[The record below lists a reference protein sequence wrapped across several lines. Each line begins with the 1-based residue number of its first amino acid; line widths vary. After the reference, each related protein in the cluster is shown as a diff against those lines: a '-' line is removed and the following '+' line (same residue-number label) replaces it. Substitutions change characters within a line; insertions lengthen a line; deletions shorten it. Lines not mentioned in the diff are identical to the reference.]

1 MKPFDLE
8 KALAGEP
15 VQLRDGRK
23 AMFIGKI
30 PDGILLEGNGDAV
43 EAEYPVIGII
53 FNKDGAVSYKGWWAK
68 EGYFLSREHERDV
81 DAVGMWEESLE
92 TTIRKAYKENLPLRT
107 RSGEKVYIVQISE
120 SDNPLIRGLPV
131 FGVMSDIASHRWGLE
146 GNYLDNDK
154 QSPYDLVGLWEE
166 EEN

>member
-8 KALAGEP
+8 VALAGEP

-23 AMFIGKI
+23 AKLIFKI
-30 PDGILLEGNGDAV
+30 PDELVFSGGLRP
-43 EAEYPVIGII
+43 EYPLLGFI
-53 FNKDGAVSYKGWWAK
+53 YKRNGELHHAK
-68 EGYFLSREHERDV
+68 EYWSLDGGYMLGSDEDELDI
-81 DAVGMWEESLE
+81 VGLWEEALE
-92 TTIRKAYKENLPLRT
+92 DTIRNAYRDGLPLRT

-131 FGVMSDIASHRWGLE
+131 FGVMSDIASHRWGIE

-154 QSPYDLVGLWEE
+154 QSPNDIVGLWEE
-166 EEN
+166 EGN

>member
-23 AMFIGKI
+23 AKLIFKI
-30 PDGILLEGNGDAV
+30 PDELVFSDGLRQAYPLLGF
-43 EAEYPVIGII
+43 I
-53 FNKDGAVSYKGWWAK
+53 YKRSGELYNAK
-68 EGYFLSREHERDV
+68 EYWSLDGGYMLGSDEDEYDI
-81 DAVGMWEESLE
+81 VGLWEEALE
-92 TTIRKAYKENLPLRT
+92 DTIRKAYRDGLPLRT

-120 SDNPLIRGLPV
+120 SENPLVKDLPV

-146 GNYLDNDK
+146 GNYLNKDK
-154 QSPYDLVGLWEE
+154 
-166 EEN
+166 

>member
-23 AMFIGKI
+23 AKLIFKI
-30 PDGILLEGNGDAV
+30 PDGLVFSGGLRP
-43 EAEYPVIGII
+43 EYPLLGFIYKHNGELHHM
-53 FNKDGAVSYKGWWAK
+53 KEYWSLDG
-68 EGYFLSREHERDV
+68 GYMLGSDEDEYDI
-81 DAVGMWEESLE
+81 VGLWEESLE
-92 TTIRKAYKENLPLRT
+92 DTIRKAYSDGLPLRT
-107 RSGEKVYIVQISE
+107 RGGDKVYIVQISE

-131 FGVMSDIASHRWGLE
+131 FGVMSDVASHRWGLE
-146 GNYLDNDK
+146 GNYLDNDM
-154 QSPYDLVGLWEE
+154 QSRNDLVGLWEE

>member
-23 AMFIGKI
+23 AKLIFKI
-30 PDGILLEGNGDAV
+30 PDELVFSGGLRP
-43 EAEYPVIGII
+43 EYPLLGFIYKHNGELHHI
-53 FNKDGAVSYKGWWAK
+53 KEYWSLDG
-68 EGYFLSREHERDV
+68 GYMLGSDEDEYDI
-81 DAVGMWEESLE
+81 VGLWEESLE
-92 TTIRKAYKENLPLRT
+92 DTIRKAYNNGLPLRT
-107 RSGEKVYIVQISE
+107 RDGKKVYIVQISD
-120 SDNPLIRGLPV
+120 SDNPLVKDLPV

-154 QSPYDLVGLWEE
+154 QSPYDIVGLWGEE
-166 EEN
+166 

>member
-53 FNKDGAVSYKGWWAK
+53 FNKDGAVSYKGWWAI
-68 EGYFLSREHERDV
+68 EGYFLSKGTEHDE

-92 TTIRKAYKENLPLRT
+92 PMIRKAYKENLPLRT

-120 SDNPLIRGLPV
+120 SENPLLKDLPV

-146 GNYLDNDK
+146 GNYLNNDK
-154 QSPYDLVGLWEE
+154 QSPLDLVGLWEE
-166 EEN
+166 EK

>member
-8 KALAGEP
+8 KALNGEP

-30 PDGILLEGNGDAV
+30 PNGILLEGKDDAV
-43 EAEYPVIGII
+43 EVEHPVVGII
-53 FNKDGAVSYKGWWAK
+53 FNKDGAVSYKGWWAT
-68 EGYFLSREHERDV
+68 EGYFLSKESEHDV

-92 TTIRKAYKENLPLRT
+92 PTIRKAYKENLPLRT

-131 FGVMSDIASHRWGLE
+131 FGVMSDIASHRWGIE
-146 GNYLDNDK
+146 GNYLNNDM
-154 QSPYDLVGLWEE
+154 QSHYDIVGLWEE
-166 EEN
+166 EE

>member
-23 AMFIGKI
+23 AKLIFKI
-30 PDGILLEGNGDAV
+30 PDELVFSGGLRP
-43 EAEYPVIGII
+43 EYPLLGFIYKHNGELHHM
-53 FNKDGAVSYKGWWAK
+53 KEYWSLDG
-68 EGYFLSREHERDV
+68 GYMLGSDEDELDI
-81 DAVGMWEESLE
+81 VGLWEESLE
-92 TTIRKAYKENLPLRT
+92 DTIRKAYRDGLPLRT
-107 RSGEKVYIVQISE
+107 RLGDKVYIVQISE

-131 FGVMSDIASHRWGLE
+131 FGVMSDVASHRWGLE

>member
-23 AMFIGKI
+23 AKLIFKI
-30 PDGILLEGNGDAV
+30 PDELVFSGGLRP
-43 EAEYPVIGII
+43 EYPLLGFIYKRNGELHHI
-53 FNKDGAVSYKGWWAK
+53 KEYWSLDG
-68 EGYFLSREHERDV
+68 GYMLGSDEDELDI
-81 DAVGMWEESLE
+81 VGLWEESLE
-92 TTIRKAYKENLPLRT
+92 DTIRKAYSDGLPLRT

-120 SDNPLIRGLPV
+120 SDNPLIRVLPV
-131 FGVMSDIASHRWGLE
+131 FGIMGDIELHRWGLQ
-146 GNYLDNDK
+146 GNYLSNNK
-154 QSPYDLVGLWEE
+154 QSPFDIVGLWGE

>member
-43 EAEYPVIGII
+43 EIKHPVVGII
-53 FNKDGAVSYKGWWAK
+53 F
-68 EGYFLSREHERDV
+68 
-81 DAVGMWEESLE
+81 
-92 TTIRKAYKENLPLRT
+92 
-107 RSGEKVYIVQISE
+107 
-120 SDNPLIRGLPV
+120 
-131 FGVMSDIASHRWGLE
+131 
-146 GNYLDNDK
+146 
-154 QSPYDLVGLWEE
+154 
-166 EEN
+166 